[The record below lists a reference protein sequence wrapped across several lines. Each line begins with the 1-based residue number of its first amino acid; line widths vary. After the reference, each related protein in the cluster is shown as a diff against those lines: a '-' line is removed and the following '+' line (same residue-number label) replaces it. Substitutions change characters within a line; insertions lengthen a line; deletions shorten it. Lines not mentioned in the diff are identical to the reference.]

1 MNKITAI
8 TNAKVF
14 DGENV
19 IDARSVTLKN
29 GKILNIGGPVP
40 TGAEI
45 IDAKGCTLLPALID
59 AHSHPNMEFLKQDM
73 HFGVTTTYQMQGY
86 FNEAQCVELKENTDI
101 AESLKSFLAVT
112 APDGHPSEL
121 LPAEVKAKQKEMM
134 AKAGLA
140 MKKDASTPEEAI
152 AIVNQRVQQGAD
164 YIKIMIEEGTVFGYP
179 GTPDVTDE
187 VIEAT
192 CSEAHRLGKMAVAH
206 AMTIK
211 AYERAINGGIDGLMH
226 IFIDQPH
233 TPEIITAVA
242 HSGAFVCPTIVAGA
256 STIGDSDASEFAK
269 DIRVNSKLSAEW
281 LASLNKHIATYPQG
295 KTEYLLKA
303 VKALHDAGVDILAG
317 SDASQPA
324 VGGMAHGASLHHE
337 LQLLV
342 KAGLTP
348 VEALRTATSIP
359 ARRFGLYERGRILNG
374 FRADLLLVAGDPTT
388 NIADTLS
395 IQKVWRQGVEFNL
408 NQLFSS
414 K

>member
-1 MNKITAI
+1 MSKII
-8 TNAKVF
+8 SIINAKVF

-19 IDARSVTLKN
+19 IDTNTVTVKE

-40 TGAEI
+40 AGAEVI
-45 IDAKGCTLLPALID
+45 NAKGCTLMPALID

-86 FNEAQCVELKENTDI
+86 FSEAQIVELKENTGI
-101 AESLKSFLAVT
+101 AESLKCFFAVT
-112 APDGHPSEL
+112 APSGHPSEL
-121 LPAEVKAKQKEMM
+121 LPPAVLTKQKEMLV
-134 AKAGLA
+134 KAGITV
-140 MKKDASTPEEAI
+140 KKDVSTPQEAI
-152 AIVNQRVQQGAD
+152 DVVNERVQQGAD
-164 YIKIMIEEGTVFGYP
+164 YIKIMVEEGTVFGHP
-179 GTPDVTDE
+179 GTPDITDE
-187 VIEAT
+187 IIEAT
-192 CSEAHRLGKMAVAH
+192 CTEAHRFGKMAVAH

-211 AYERAINGGIDGLMH
+211 AFERSIKGGIDGLMH

-233 TPEIITAVA
+233 TPEIITTIAN
-242 HSGAFVCPTIVAGA
+242 SGVFVCPTIVAGA
-256 STIGDSDASEFAK
+256 STIGDSDSREFVK
-269 DIRVNSKLSAEW
+269 DPRVSSKLSQDW
-281 LASLNKHIATYPQG
+281 IDSLGKHIATYPKG

-324 VGGMAHGASLHHE
+324 VGGMTHGASLHHE

-359 ARRFGLYERGRILNG
+359 ARRFGLYERGRIVNG
-374 FRADLLLVAGDPTT
+374 ARADLLLVEGDPTI

-395 IQKVWRQGVEFNL
+395 IKKVWRQGVEFNL
-408 NQLFSS
+408 D
-414 K
+414 

>member
-1 MNKITAI
+1 MSKIIAI

-19 IDARSVTLKN
+19 IDANTVIVKD
-29 GKILNIGGPVP
+29 GKILNIGGLVP
-40 TGAEI
+40 KGAEV
-45 IDAKGCTLLPALID
+45 IDARGCTLMPALID
-59 AHSHPNMEFLKQDM
+59 AHSHPSMEFLKQDM

-86 FNEAQCVELKENTDI
+86 FSDAQIVELKENTGI
-101 AESLKSFLAVT
+101 AESLKCFFAVT
-112 APDGHPSEL
+112 APAGHPSEL
-121 LPAEVKAKQKEMM
+121 LPPAVIAKQKEML
-134 AKAGLA
+134 AKAGINI
-140 MKKDASTPEEAI
+140 KKDVTTPAEAFE
-152 AIVNQRVQQGAD
+152 IVKERVQQGAD
-164 YIKIMIEEGTVFGYP
+164 YIKIMVEEGTVFGFP

-192 CSEAHRLGKMAVAH
+192 CTAAHHFGKMAVAH

-211 AYERAINGGIDGLMH
+211 AFERATKGGIDGLMH

-233 TPEIITAVA
+233 TPEIITIIAN
-242 HSGAFVCPTIVAGA
+242 SGAFVCPTLVAGA
-256 STIGDSDASEFAK
+256 STIGDSDASEFVK
-269 DIRVNSKLSAEW
+269 DPRVSSKLSPDW
-281 LASLNKHIATYPQG
+281 IDSLNKHIATYPQG

-317 SDASQPA
+317 TDASVSA

-348 VEALRTATSIP
+348 IEALRTATSIP
-359 ARRFGLYERGRILNG
+359 ARRFGLYERGRIVNG
-374 FRADLLLVAGDPTT
+374 ARADLLLVKGDPTI

-395 IQKVWRQGVEFNL
+395 IRKVWRQGVEFNL
-408 NQLFSS
+408 D
-414 K
+414 

>member
-1 MNKITAI
+1 MNKLTTI
-8 TNAKVF
+8 TNAKIF

-19 IDARSVTLKN
+19 IEAKTVTIKN
-29 GKILNIGGPVP
+29 GKILNIGNAISQ
-40 TGAEI
+40 GAEI
-45 IDAKGCTLLPALID
+45 IDAKGCTLMPALID

-73 HFGVTTTYQMQGY
+73 YFGVTTTFQMQGY
-86 FNEAQCVELKENTDI
+86 FNEAQCKELKENTGI
-101 AESLKSFLAVT
+101 AESLKSFLAIT

-134 AKAGLA
+134 AKAGLT
-140 MKKDASTPEEAI
+140 MKKDVSTPEEAI
-152 AIVNQRVQQGAD
+152 AIVNERVQQGVD

-179 GTPDVTDE
+179 NTPDVTDE

-192 CSEAHRLGKMAVAH
+192 CSEAHRLGKMTVAH

-211 AYERAINGGIDGLMH
+211 AYERAIEGGIDGLMH

-242 HSGAFVCPTIVAGA
+242 NSGAFVCPTIVAGA
-256 STIGDSDASEFAK
+256 STIGDSDASEFVK
-269 DIRVNSKLSAEW
+269 DPRVSSKLSPEW
-281 LASLNKHIATYPQG
+281 IACMENHITTYPQG
-295 KTEYLLKA
+295 KTANLLNA
-303 VKALHDAGVDILAG
+303 VKALHDTGVDILAG

-348 VEALRTATSIP
+348 IEALRSAMSIP
-359 ARRFGLYERGRILNG
+359 ARRFGLHDRGRIING
-374 FRADLLLVAGDPTT
+374 ARADLLLVEGDPTT

-395 IQKVWRQGVEFNL
+395 IKKVWRQGVEFNL
-408 NQLFSS
+408 NQLN
-414 K
+414 